1 MRRASLILLIAAL
14 IAPALDPAPAG
25 AVAVDGIAAV
35 VNGDIITLL
44 ELERAA
50 RMVLDPRLR
59 DAPPA
64 GQEQKRRQ
72 ALLPVLDQLIL
83 ERLQAQRARQLGIQ
97 VSEQELD
104 AAIAGVREE
113 NHLSEE
119 MLERLLRER
128 EMTLADYRNE
138 LRGQLLLQKLVRQEI
153 GSRTTVSDAEIEAYF
168 TEHVGEWRRPERIRV
183 RHLLVPLPPEAT
195 PAEVEEARAK
205 GAALRARVAGGA
217 DFADL
222 VRAETP
228 GAEPGVDPISGEIA
242 RGELFP
248 ALEEAAFALPV
259 GGVSEPVRGPAGF
272 HLVQVADR
280 TAPYEPTL
288 AEMRDG
294 IQQKIVERKTRER
307 FGAWIKQLREGALVE
322 IRY

>member
-1 MRRASLILLIAAL
+1 MRRAALILRLATLIAFVLA
-14 IAPALDPAPAG
+14 ATPAA
-25 AVAVDGIAAV
+25 AVVVDGIAAV

-44 ELERAA
+44 ELERAGRA
-50 RMVLDPRLR
+50 VPDPRLR
-59 DAPPA
+59 TAAPA
-64 GQEQKRRQ
+64 GPERRE
-72 ALLPVLDQLIL
+72 ALRPVLDQLVL

-97 VSEQELD
+97 VSEQEVD
-104 AAIAGVREE
+104 AAIAGLREE
-113 NHLSEE
+113 NRLTEE
-119 MLERLLRER
+119 MLDRLLQERGMTREDYRR
-128 EMTLADYRNE
+128 EM
-138 LRGQLLLQKLVRQEI
+138 RGQLLLQKLVRQEI

-168 TEHVGEWRRPERIRV
+168 AEHAGEWRRPEKIRM
-183 RHLLVPLPPEAT
+183 RHLLVPLPAEAA
-195 PAEVEEARAK
+195 PIEVEEARAK
-205 GAALRARVAGGA
+205 AAALRARVAAGA

-228 GAEPGVDPISGEIA
+228 GAEPGIDPVSGEIA

-248 ALEEAAFALPV
+248 ALEEAAFGLPV

-280 TAPYEPTL
+280 TPALEPSL

-294 IQQKIVERKTRER
+294 IEQKIIDRKARER
-307 FGAWIKQLREGALVE
+307 FGAWLKQLRESALVE

>member
-1 MRRASLILLIAAL
+1 MRRASLILRLAAFIASVLA
-14 IAPALDPAPAG
+14 ATPAG
-25 AVAVDGIAAV
+25 AVVVDGIAAV

-44 ELERAA
+44 ELERAGRA
-50 RMVLDPRLR
+50 VLDPRLQ
-59 DAPPA
+59 AAAPA
-64 GQEQKRRQ
+64 GQERRD
-72 ALLPVLDQLIL
+72 ALLPVLDQLVL

-97 VSEQELD
+97 VSEQEVD
-104 AAIAGVREE
+104 AAIAGLREE
-113 NHLSEE
+113 NRLTEE
-119 MLERLLRER
+119 MLDRLLQERGMTREDYRR
-128 EMTLADYRNE
+128 EM
-138 LRGQLLLQKLVRQEI
+138 RGQVLLQKLVRQEI

-168 TEHVGEWRRPERIRV
+168 AEHAGEWRRPERIRM
-183 RHLLVPLPPEAT
+183 RHLLVPLPTEAT

-205 GAALRARVAGGA
+205 AAALRTRAADGA

-228 GAEPGVDPISGEIA
+228 GAEPGIDPVSGEIA

-248 ALEEAAFALPV
+248 ALEEAAFGLPV

-280 TAPYEPTL
+280 TPAHEPSL
-288 AEMRDG
+288 AEMREG
-294 IQQKIVERKTRER
+294 IEQKIIDRKARER
-307 FGAWIKQLREGALVE
+307 FGAWLKQLRDSALVE